1 MEFLHSICTTMLDMK
16 TAQLPPVRVL
26 ASVREQIE
34 SVLLDGETLSN
45 FVEKAA
51 IDAARRRQA
60 QQEFVARGRSS
71 LAKARASGEYY
82 SANDVFD
89 AMKSR
94 LETAR
99 TAAQRAQGGVGKR
112 RP

>member
-1 MEFLHSICTTMLDMK
+1 MK

-34 SVLLDGETLSN
+34 SVLLEGETLST

-51 IDAARRRQA
+51 VEAAQRRQA

-71 LAKARASGEYY
+71 LAQARKSGKYY
-82 SANDVFD
+82 SAAD
-89 AMKSR
+89 ALEAMSTR
-94 LETAR
+94 LAAAR
-99 TAAQRAQGGVGKR
+99 AAAQHSDDCAQDER
-112 RP
+112 Q